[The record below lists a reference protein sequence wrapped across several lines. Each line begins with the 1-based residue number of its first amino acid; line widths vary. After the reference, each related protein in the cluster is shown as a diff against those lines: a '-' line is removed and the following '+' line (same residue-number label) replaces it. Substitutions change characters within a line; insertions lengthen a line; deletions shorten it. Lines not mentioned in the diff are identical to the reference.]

1 MTRQEFIDLLERDGQ
16 SVYSFCR
23 MLTGSRE
30 EAEELYQETMLMATE
45 RRRDISSADN
55 PKSYLIAVSLG
66 IHKNRRKKAA
76 RRQRIAPIGELTDEL
91 SAVIADQTDTPEE
104 TFLRHEML
112 ELIRTETQKLP
123 EHLRLPIYLYYTA
136 RLSVEEIAVTIHI
149 PKGTVKSRLHKAR
162 LIIKKKMEDY
172 GYEER

>member
-66 IHKNRRKKAA
+66 IHKNRRK
-76 RRQRIAPIGELTDEL
+76 RRAQTADCADRRIDRRIVG
-91 SAVIADQTDTPEE
+91 
-104 TFLRHEML
+104 RH
-112 ELIRTETQKLP
+112 
-123 EHLRLPIYLYYTA
+123 
-136 RLSVEEIAVTIHI
+136 
-149 PKGTVKSRLHKAR
+149 SRP
-162 LIIKKKMEDY
+162 D
-172 GYEER
+172 GYS